1 MRFKV
6 NEMSF
11 IASTSSRGA
20 SKRLPGAFG
29 AFVAFALLAAY
40 AVYRLT
46 LPEVRTSWFTN
57 LFKWPTDFKVYYNA
71 AIALNLSL
79 IHI

>member
-1 MRFKV
+1 MKT
-6 NEMSF
+6 E
-11 IASTSSRGA
+11 STT
-20 SKRLPGAFG
+20 KRLPGAFG

-46 LPEVRTSWFTN
+46 LPETRASWFTN

-71 AIALNLSL
+71 AVALNLSL